1 MKYYVITDAQGYV
14 QLIKHTGTK
23 MDYIE
28 LDLSQYDLT
37 EDRLHAYTL
46 GKNELVFDEERYQEI
61 LAENQKKAD
70 EKEIAQLESFL
81 LSTDN
86 YPTRAWEEIMALA
99 NPVTW
104 VADVLKITVK
114 YSKKYKE
121 ILQERV
127 KAWNRLDELKGE

>member
-1 MKYYVITDAQGYV
+1 MKYYVVTDAQGYV

-37 EDRLHAYTL
+37 EDRIYAYKL
-46 GKNELVFDEERYQEI
+46 GKNELLFDEEKYQQI
-61 LAENQKKAD
+61 LDGEEEKAKQ
-70 EKEIAQLESFL
+70 KEIADLESFL

-86 YPTRAWEEIMALA
+86 YPTRAWEEIMALS
-99 NPVTW
+99 NPLTW
-104 VADVLKITVK
+104 VTDVLKITVK
-114 YSKKYKE
+114 YSLKYKT

-127 KAWNRLDELKGE
+127 QAWNRLDELKGE